1 MKQLV
6 KEKELLQVVRI
17 PSRQLRDLRKDRKIP
32 FLKIGSKTI
41 LYDVE
46 KIIAALEKYER
57 LAAGD

>member
-41 LYDVE
+41 LCDVE